1 MKAATTFRRL
11 LTLAVLALTTPG
23 CIFWARNLEPIR
35 REVEAV
41 APRSH
46 FHPGLQ
52 LHLGRLSMGLARRIV
67 QATAEDEEDRQVASL
82 LSHVNGVEVAL
93 YEVEGL
99 EPYEA
104 RRFTRELVRV
114 GERRGWQLA
123 TRFQDEEAMG
133 SVHFELRGESIHG
146 IWIFVL
152 EEDSLVMTRLRGRLD
167 QALAEAIALHGREI
181 SGELVEEAHG

>member
-1 MKAATTFRRL
+1 MKTVTACHRL

-23 CIFWARNLEPIR
+23 CVFWARNLEPIR
-35 REVEAV
+35 REVETV

-52 LHLGRLSMGLARRIV
+52 LHLGRLSLGLARRIV
-67 QATAEDEEDRQVASL
+67 QTAAEDEEDRQVARL

-99 EPYEA
+99 EPHEA
-104 RRFTRELVRV
+104 RRFAQELVRL

-123 TRFQDEEAMG
+123 TRFQDEEAVG
-133 SVHFELRGESIHG
+133 SVHFQLRGESIHS

-167 QALAEAIALHGREI
+167 QALADAIALHGREI
-181 SGELVEEAHG
+181 PGELVEEAQG